1 MTIREQIAEAKY
13 EYEGLR
19 ETNRDGM
26 DRYDVRE
33 LEMSIEVS
41 RKKLERLQL
50 KCLCNIY
57 SPPKCNCHRYQ

>member
-19 ETNRDGM
+19 EANRDGM

-33 LEMSIEVS
+33 LEMSIEGY
-41 RKKLERLQL
+41 LEKIRASSTEMSLQYL
-50 KCLCNIY
+50 
-57 SPPKCNCHRYQ
+57 